1 MNELKGEY
9 EIVGQPT
16 QCVYKKKENGLYEI
30 TFKNYIFES
39 PTGERYTGMLQCSN
53 CSFKADK
60 DEGVILLENY
70 NDLKQFKPIATEDE
84 DKTIFDLIISEVKDG
99 E

>member
-1 MNELKGEY
+1 MVELKGEY
-9 EIVGQPT
+9 KLNGLPT
-16 QCVYKKKENGLYEI
+16 QAVYKKKKNGLYEVTI
-30 TFKNYIFES
+30 KDYIVET
-39 PTGERYTGMLQCSN
+39 PTGERYTGMLQYPN

-70 NDLKQFKPIATEDE
+70 
-84 DKTIFDLIISEVKDG
+84 G